1 MSTSESQKTGTSQSQ
16 PAEQPVEHTSPL
28 TENLTSEAKEAMD
41 EFASIK
47 KALREAPPQYPLPK
61 LNEKAAK
68 TEPAIE
74 LKSL

>member
-1 MSTSESQKTGTSQSQ
+1 MSTSESQKTRTLQGQ
-16 PAEQPVEHTSPL
+16 PAAQPKADTSSGTEEHTV
-28 TENLTSEAKEAMD
+28 EVKQAMV

-47 KALREAPPQYPLPK
+47 KALRGPEPMYPLPK

-74 LKSL
+74 LKSQ

>member
-1 MSTSESQKTGTSQSQ
+1 MSTSESHKTRTLQSQ
-16 PAEQPVEHTSPL
+16 PEAQPAADISSQ
-28 TENLTSEAKEAMD
+28 TENLTPEAKKARE

-47 KALREAPPQYPLPK
+47 QALREAPPRYPLPK

-74 LKSL
+74 LKSK